1 MKKLTEQEIIDIL
14 YGCTILGTGGGGDL
28 SLGIRLVRE
37 CLDAGKELMLA
48 SPDELPDEE
57 YVAVPYMCGS
67 PASLEGEGASSWPRL
82 SYPETLLAFRTIEQY
97 YGKEFCAVISTELG
111 GANTAM
117 ALHTAFMTGLPL
129 VDGDPAGRSV
139 PELTQT
145 TFYVKGISMLPMAL
159 ATQYG
164 DTMII
169 ENVVD
174 DDRAEA
180 ICRAVAVASGNKV
193 GIADHPVRA
202 CELRDSII
210 PGAISYAMNLGR
222 SLREAQAE
230 GADVAERLSAAGGGS
245 VVFRGVVTAAPWE
258 ERDGFIFGETC
269 LDGIDEYAGQQYRIM
284 WKNEFIM
291 SYKNGRSDIMVP
303 DLICVVDSDGMPVT
317 NPNYEIG
324 MGLTVFALP
333 APDIWKTPRGLE
345 LFGPRHFGLDV
356 DYVPFVQR

>member
-1 MKKLTEQEIIDIL
+1 MKKLTEQEITDIL

-28 SLGIRLVRE
+28 SLGIRLVHE
-37 CLDAGKELMLA
+37 CLDAGKELMLV
-48 SPDELPDEE
+48 SPEELPDEG

-67 PASLEGEGASSWPRL
+67 PASLENEGASVWPRL
-82 SYPETLLAFRTIEQY
+82 SYPETLLAFRTIEEY
-97 YGKEFCAVISTELG
+97 FGKKFCAVISTELG

-139 PELTQT
+139 PELSQT
-145 TFYVKGISMLPMAL
+145 TFYIKGVSMQPMAL

-169 ENVVD
+169 KNVVD

-180 ICRAVAVASGNKV
+180 IARAVAVASGNKV
-193 GIADHPVRA
+193 GIADHPVQAR
-202 CELRDSII
+202 ELRDSII
-210 PGAISYAMNLGR
+210 PGAISYAMKLGR

-230 GADVAERLSAAGGGS
+230 GADVAERLAKAGGGG
-245 VVFRGVVTAAPWE
+245 VVFRGVVTSAPWE
-258 ERDGFIFGETC
+258 ERDGFIFGETS
-269 LDGIDEYAGQQYRIM
+269 LDGIDEYAGQQYRVM

-291 SYKNGRSDIMVP
+291 SYKNGKTDVMVP
-303 DLICVVDSDGMPVT
+303 DLICVVDGDGMPVT
-317 NPNYEIG
+317 NPNYELG
-324 MGLTVFALP
+324 MKLTVFALP

-356 DYVPFVQR
+356 DYVPYERR